1 MKKLLTCAL
10 IALAA
15 LVYAVCCLCRLEAG
29 AVSLMGAVLR
39 CGVSSVVIYGAMGG
53 I

>member
-1 MKKLLTCAL
+1 MKKQLISGV

-15 LVYAVCCLCRLEAG
+15 LAYAACCLCRLEAG
-29 AVSLMGAVLR
+29 AVSLVGAVIR
-39 CGVSSVVIYGAMGG
+39 FGVSGVVVYGALGR